1 MRPTILHLTFLL
13 TLLLAWVAPP
23 ASAEETTLQERLDK
37 RLASL
42 AGETSHAV
50 AVLVA
55 RDGKIAYQGAFGMA
69 DLEQKTPATIDT
81 LFRIG
86 SVSKQFT
93 ATAIL
98 HLADQGKLSLTDPLS
113 KFFPDFPNGAS
124 IQLHQLLTHTS
135 GIHGYTSKPDFISRV
150 TRPIEPAALI
160 EYFRDDPVDF
170 APGAGFQYNNSAY
183 FLAGEIVAQVSGKS
197 FGAYLQDAFFTPL
210 GMKSTGVFVNAT
222 PPAGVAKGYSFA
234 DDKLLPALDW
244 DMSWAG
250 GAGALYSTVGDLMRW
265 NEALYGGKL
274 LKAESLRTQT
284 TPVVLPPGVDHMHYG
299 YGLMISVQGR
309 LPVFSHGGG
318 LNGWSSDLLWFP
330 EQRCTVA
337 VLANGLPPK
346 PGLEPA
352 ALSRALASEFLAE
365 DMRNAPPLQEAQG
378 IDPAGFAA
386 LAGRYDY
393 KTAVMT
399 VTVEE
404 DCVFAQVSGQ
414 PKHRLFPKSP
424 TVFFW
429 KVTDAQVEFIRNEQG
444 DVVAALHS
452 QGGNTFRAARLPD
465 AAPTLSDQELDA
477 ILGEYNYGPGAVLTI
492 SRQGENVFAQLT
504 GQPRFP
510 IFARSATE
518 FEWRVVPASVT
529 FVKDADGKVTKA
541 IHSQG
546 GATFEAAR
554 LR

>member
-1 MRPTILHLTFLL
+1 MRLTTLPLTALF
-13 TLLLAWVAPP
+13 TLLLAFQAVP
-23 ASAEETTLQERLDK
+23 ASPQDLTLKERLDT
-37 RLASL
+37 RLAAL
-42 AGETSHAV
+42 TGETSHAV
-50 AVLVA
+50 AVLIA
-55 RDGKIAYQGAFGMA
+55 RDGKVAYQGAFGMA
-69 DLEQKTPATIDT
+69 DIEQKTPATIDT
-81 LFRIG
+81 VFRIG

-93 ATAIL
+93 ASAIL

-124 IQLHQLLTHTS
+124 IPLHQLLTHTS
-135 GIHGYTSKPDFISRV
+135 GIHSYTSKPDFLSRV
-150 TRPIEPAALI
+150 TRPIDPAALI
-160 EYFRDDPVDF
+160 EYFRDDPPDF
-170 APGAGFQYNNSAY
+170 APGTRFQYNNSAY
-183 FLAGEIVAQVSGKS
+183 FLAGEIVAKASGKS
-197 FGAYLQDAFFTPL
+197 LGAYLQEAFFTPL

-234 DDKLLPALDW
+234 DGKLVPALDW

-250 GAGALYSTVGDLMRW
+250 GAGALYSTIGDLMRW

-274 LKAESLRTQT
+274 LKAESLKAQT
-284 TPVVLPPGVDHMHYG
+284 TPVVLPPEVDHMHYG

-352 ALSRALASEFLAE
+352 ALSRALAAEFLAE
-365 DMRNAPPLQEAQG
+365 DMRNAPPLTEAQG
-378 IDPAGFAA
+378 IDPTGFAA

-404 DCVFAQVSGQ
+404 DCLFAQVSGQ
-414 PKHRLFPKSP
+414 PKHRLFAKSP

-444 DVVAALHS
+444 DVVAAVHS

-465 AAPTLSDQELDA
+465 AELDLSEQELDA
-477 ILGEYNYGPGAVLTI
+477 ILGEYDYGPGAVLTV
-492 SRQGENVFAQLT
+492 SRQGKSVFAQLT

-529 FVKDADGKVTKA
+529 FVKDADGRVTKA
-541 IHSQG
+541 VHSQG
-546 GATFEAAR
+546 GTTFDAPR
-554 LR
+554 LK